1 MAGGGS
7 PRRRHRLRGR
17 QLEPLDPLE
26 ESSIRLWECL
36 PAVDGRRDQI
46 VLLRRP
52 ARAVSGIHEMASAV
66 SGIHEMASAVS
77 GIHEMAS
84 ARRTRGRVVHVMGA
98 LISVHPVAAA
108 APRRRAGRPVTRRA
122 GRPATR
128 WLAADAAAPDELMLL
143 PAPCG
148 PLALLLLLLLLPTKS
163 LGGESDLGREDAAGI
178 AGAWPSLALSA
189 ATSALSLSFSSFTA
203 AVRAVGG
210 IGGGAPSPNQLM
222 VTT

>member
-26 ESSIRLWECL
+26 EGSSRLWECL
-36 PAVDGRRDQI
+36 PAVDGRRDQM

-52 ARAVSGIHEMASAV
+52 ARAV

-128 WLAADAAAPDELMLL
+128 WLAADAAATDATAATAATDAAAAAAAAAAE
-143 PAPCG
+143 
-148 PLALLLLLLLLPTKS
+148 ALLCEHP
-163 LGGESDLGREDAAGI
+163 R
-178 AGAWPSLALSA
+178 LSA
-189 ATSALSLSFSSFTA
+189 AARPGAQDSEARVVRVLRPVGRRAGRATPREA
-203 AVRAVGG
+203 A
-210 IGGGAPSPNQLM
+210 P
-222 VTT
+222 

>member
-1 MAGGGS
+1 MS
-7 PRRRHRLRGR
+7 PTT
-17 QLEPLDPLE
+17 
-26 ESSIRLWECL
+26 I
-36 PAVDGRRDQI
+36 
-46 VLLRRP
+46 
-52 ARAVSGIHEMASAV
+52 
-66 SGIHEMASAVS
+66 
-77 GIHEMAS
+77 
-84 ARRTRGRVVHVMGA
+84 T
-98 LISVHPVAAA
+98 
-108 APRRRAGRPVTRRA
+108 
-122 GRPATR
+122 
-128 WLAADAAAPDELMLL
+128 DAAAPDELMLL

-148 PLALLLLLLLLPTKS
+148 PLALLLLLLLLLPTKS